1 MISYVEFEK
10 AELVEIDKNDIYDE
24 QRGGGNEEILTK
36 GYKLLVIRW
45 INSENQI
52 YSLGTIVNNTVLYSW
67 KCLRRVDLKSTWYR
81 FKWLSGE

>member
-36 GYKLLVIRW
+36 GYKLLVIR
-45 INSENQI
+45 
-52 YSLGTIVNNTVLYSW
+52 
-67 KCLRRVDLKSTWYR
+67 
-81 FKWLSGE
+81 